1 MNFNM
6 FIIHVIPTSI
16 TFSKYRKRKV
26 KKKNEYSMLVEDLAS
41 SVDVMKKMNYL
52 TVLLYL
58 RKTENGN
65 SFCDEHKSL

>member
-26 KKKNEYSMLVEDLAS
+26 KKKKKNMLVEDLAS
-41 SVDVMKKMNYL
+41 SVDVIKKMNYL
-52 TVLLYL
+52 NMLYL

>member
-26 KKKNEYSMLVEDLAS
+26 KKKKKNMLVEDLAS
-41 SVDVMKKMNYL
+41 SVDVIKKMNYL